1 MTLKELR
8 LKTGM
13 TRTEFADYLQ
23 IPYET
28 VKNWE
33 SGKVECKAYIIRALY
48 YQLLFQKKIEN
59 KSE

>member
-33 SGKVECKAYIIRALY
+33 STLMHI
-48 YQLLFQKKIEN
+48 
-59 KSE
+59 